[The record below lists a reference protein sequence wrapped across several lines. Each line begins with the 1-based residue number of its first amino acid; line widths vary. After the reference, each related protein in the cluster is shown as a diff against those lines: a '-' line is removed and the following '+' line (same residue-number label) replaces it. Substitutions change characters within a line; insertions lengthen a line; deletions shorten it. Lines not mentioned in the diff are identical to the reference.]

1 MDVDI
6 VRTDQAYFEAKH
18 DDIEQHI
25 EKGDKEQLMRSFTQI
40 IDQSTSPEHVIGQD
54 GIHAPTTKAPRHW
67 YRRKLTGWIH
77 SHLVPEGFKK
87 AVEKKYGNFVVI
99 RSTGEYHYEEMP
111 IYTRIGMHLLFGGYY
126 RGKVVSSNLMHELFL
141 KESLRQGIYF
151 NKPESVR
158 QIPSFIEHYSID
170 MEEYVISNVDEYH
183 TFNEFFTRAILPDKR
198 PIADP
203 EDENR
208 IVSSADCRL
217 NVFNSVTTAT
227 QLWVKGRDFNLIN
240 LLQNHELAQEL
251 DGGSLAIFRLAP
263 QDYHR
268 FHIPTSGT
276 IVSIESIQ
284 GTYYTVNP
292 CVVNED
298 LDVFTDNHRC
308 IVTVQSPL
316 GFKYAVVCIGAL
328 LVGSI
333 VFTNAEEGKTL
344 EKGQEMGYFQYG
356 GSTVITVFP
365 KDLVEWDEDLLS
377 NSNKSV
383 ETLVSM
389 GEGMGRFV

>member
-1 MDVDI
+1 M
-6 VRTDQAYFEAKH
+6 
-18 DDIEQHI
+18 
-25 EKGDKEQLMRSFTQI
+25 
-40 IDQSTSPEHVIGQD
+40 
-54 GIHAPTTKAPRHW
+54 
-67 YRRKLTGWIH
+67 
-77 SHLVPEGFKK
+77 
-87 AVEKKYGNFVVI
+87 
-99 RSTGEYHYEEMP
+99 
-111 IYTRIGMHLLFGGYY
+111 
-126 RGKVVSSNLMHELFL
+126 
-141 KESLRQGIYF
+141 
-151 NKPESVR
+151 
-158 QIPSFIEHYSID
+158 
-170 MEEYVISNVDEYH
+170 
-183 TFNEFFTRAILPDKR
+183 
-198 PIADP
+198 
-203 EDENR
+203 
-208 IVSSADCRL
+208 
-217 NVFNSVTTAT
+217 
-227 QLWVKGRDFNLIN
+227 IN
-240 LLQNHELAQEL
+240 LLQNRELAEEL

-284 GTYYTVNP
+284 GTYYTGKLATYKSYILTLYTVNP

-383 ETLVSM
+383 ETLVNM
-389 GEGMGRFV
+389 GESMGRFV